1 MSPTTTRPDS
11 PWQSSFCHPRPAE
24 VLDLDLLLRSL
35 AHPCR
40 REVLCFLDAE
50 PEWTRRELATS
61 LGSVVAVPDVRS
73 EEEADV
79 ALYHWHLPL
88 LEKAG
93 LIAADDEFR
102 RVERGE
108 DFELVREMVDAAVAV
123 TL

>member
-11 PWQSSFCHPRPAE
+11 PGQSSFCHPRPAE
-24 VLDLDLLLRSL
+24 ELDVDLLLRSL

-50 PEWTRRELATS
+50 PEWTRRDLATN
-61 LGSVVAVPDVRS
+61 LGSVVAVPGIQT
-73 EEEADV
+73 EEEADL

-88 LEKAG
+88 LEEAG
-93 LIAADDEFR
+93 LVAADDEFR
-102 RVERGE
+102 RVERGD